1 MDQSLNSFG
10 PLCSLLEK
18 TGVKLLP
25 AEISGVSYRNADAAL
40 CFLQNVSQ
48 YLHEELIEKVKK
60 SSIVSTYARILF

>member
-10 PLCSLLEK
+10 PLCSLLGK

-25 AEISGVSYRNADAAL
+25 AEISSVSYRNADAAL

-48 YLHEELIEKVKK
+48 YLHEELIEKIKK
-60 SSIVSTYARILF
+60 SSTVSTYARILF